1 MNNVVAQIE
10 QEIKKT
16 IRLAPFPDSLEKRYQ
31 SDINAERQ
39 RHLIICLILG
49 TLSFDTFLLWV
60 FLLNPKDFLWAAF
73 QMLGISTP
81 FAAFIILAVRKLPI
95 KWREAISLL
104 PCYMGLAVSYNVI
117 VNGTN
122 TDVINQ
128 AMFIVCWPLMIVYVN
143 TCMKSPFKIAFLF
156 NVFVLTLTTSA
167 VCKLSVSV
175 SVAGLMLSA
184 IWSSAFFSLL
194 GNYWS
199 SSEGRLNYLYRLREK
214 ERSDSLS
221 HANIDLQR
229 LSETDSLTGLANRRQ
244 VQPQL
249 DQLKSDQLSG
259 KNQGAVLLIDID
271 HFKLY
276 NDHYGHI
283 IGDTCLQQVA
293 SALEHFVRPQDT
305 IARFGG
311 EEFIIILPATSPDEA
326 RTIAAALLES
336 IRLLKI
342 PHLGRVD
349 EMSTVSVSI
358 GLAHTATIEM
368 TEATVLLDQAD
379 RALYRAKHGG
389 RDRFEDAGRLILNK
403 EEVLITPDDIRAALT
418 HNQFELH
425 YQPLYQL
432 QPNSLVGYECLIRWQ
447 HPKHG
452 FIPPDQFIAIAER
465 SGLISAVGDWVIE
478 NACAEASSWP
488 GHLGLSV
495 NVSPLQL
502 TDSDFAARLADVLA
516 KTGLTGKRLILEITE
531 GAALHIDKRVKTLFE
546 SLRRL
551 GVNIA
556 LDDFGQGHANLA
568 YLLQLPFQILKI
580 DRQVLKIAN
589 PVQRRQVLQALL
601 SLGRAFDLQ
610 VLAEGVESLEDLELI
625 RQIGFDHG
633 QGYFLGRPQPVITD
647 IARTA

>member
-1 MNNVVAQIE
+1 
-10 QEIKKT
+10 
-16 IRLAPFPDSLEKRYQ
+16 
-31 SDINAERQ
+31 
-39 RHLIICLILG
+39 
-49 TLSFDTFLLWV
+49 
-60 FLLNPKDFLWAAF
+60 
-73 QMLGISTP
+73 
-81 FAAFIILAVRKLPI
+81 
-95 KWREAISLL
+95 
-104 PCYMGLAVSYNVI
+104 
-117 VNGTN
+117 
-122 TDVINQ
+122 
-128 AMFIVCWPLMIVYVN
+128 
-143 TCMKSPFKIAFLF
+143 
-156 NVFVLTLTTSA
+156 
-167 VCKLSVSV
+167 
-175 SVAGLMLSA
+175 
-184 IWSSAFFSLL
+184 
-194 GNYWS
+194 
-199 SSEGRLNYLYRLREK
+199 
-214 ERSDSLS
+214 
-221 HANIDLQR
+221 
-229 LSETDSLTGLANRRQ
+229 
-244 VQPQL
+244 
-249 DQLKSDQLSG
+249 
-259 KNQGAVLLIDID
+259 
-271 HFKLY
+271 
-276 NDHYGHI
+276 DHYGHI

-531 GAALHIDKRVKTLFE
+531 GAALHIDKRVKNLFE